1 MRLVL
6 LCCFKIKLVSVS
18 AESITLISDC
28 LPTGSTINTVETKIN
43 LNTSQYDVKLKT
55 TVHTSQRMSVIDS
68 AETETS
74 LILKQH
80 NNTRRIKSTKESQLL
95 ETFAVAL

>member
-1 MRLVL
+1 
-6 LCCFKIKLVSVS
+6 
-18 AESITLISDC
+18 
-28 LPTGSTINTVETKIN
+28 
-43 LNTSQYDVKLKT
+43 
-55 TVHTSQRMSVIDS
+55 MSVIDS

-95 ETFAVAL
+95 ENFKIFDILRNIWSEDTVKKKRSFFDVRDDISDRHLDKKAITVGSSCPGDMQLKMVT

>member
-1 MRLVL
+1 M
-6 LCCFKIKLVSVS
+6 
-18 AESITLISDC
+18 
-28 LPTGSTINTVETKIN
+28 N
-43 LNTSQYDVKLKT
+43 
-55 TVHTSQRMSVIDS
+55 VIDS

-95 ETFAVAL
+95 ENFKIFDILRNIWSEDTVKKMRSFFGWQTIASRL